1 MMNLTIS
8 QLNKIWQ
15 DASTTVG
22 GFLLADSE
30 HPIEFHLGYDNGQ
43 RCFIVMNSGKVDD
56 IVANDLCTSIS
67 CVPTPESIQFTVDAR
82 KNIEK

>member
-43 RCFIVMNSGKVDD
+43 RCFI
-56 IVANDLCTSIS
+56 
-67 CVPTPESIQFTVDAR
+67 
-82 KNIEK
+82 

>member
-30 HPIEFHLGYDNGQ
+30 HPIEFHLG
-43 RCFIVMNSGKVDD
+43 
-56 IVANDLCTSIS
+56 
-67 CVPTPESIQFTVDAR
+67 
-82 KNIEK
+82 